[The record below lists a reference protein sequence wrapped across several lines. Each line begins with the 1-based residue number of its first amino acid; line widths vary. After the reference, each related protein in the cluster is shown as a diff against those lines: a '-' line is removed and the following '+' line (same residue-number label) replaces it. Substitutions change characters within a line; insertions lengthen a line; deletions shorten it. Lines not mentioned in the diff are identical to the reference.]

1 MKCRVRSS
9 MRVAALSMNTCS
21 STVVLLNEANRFSD
35 NLYFVMPLLTS
46 SILSTWS
53 DSNSDI
59 VASRFTQASVEIS
72 WPISPTYSSI
82 NFVIGESVDELFPLF
97 PIGTSCSS
105 PSTIVSKP
113 AACIVGLGLAIV
125 SVSTVDSR
133 DGWIA
138 VLVAEGNAVTVTFE
152 VVGLEVDAVR
162 LKEERGEEG
171 FADAGI
177 EVDRDDL
184 F

>member
-1 MKCRVRSS
+1 M
-9 MRVAALSMNTCS
+9 
-21 STVVLLNEANRFSD
+21 
-35 NLYFVMPLLTS
+35 
-46 SILSTWS
+46 
-53 DSNSDI
+53 
-59 VASRFTQASVEIS
+59 
-72 WPISPTYSSI
+72 
-82 NFVIGESVDELFPLF
+82 G
-97 PIGTSCSS
+97 
-105 PSTIVSKP
+105 
-113 AACIVGLGLAIV
+113 

-138 VLVAEGNAVTVTFE
+138 VLVAGGNAVMVTFE

-177 EVDRDDL
+177 EVDHDDL